1 METTPNGADGVN
13 VAERMGFAANMVVQE
28 LGWDEDAA
36 EDVRAEIEEA
46 IVGDMV
52 DGEYGNVV
60 DAVVLWWRDGDGD
73 LVDALVDS
81 LTDLVAGGAIWLM
94 TPKLGRPDA
103 VEPADVTEAAP
114 VAGLATTNSLPVAKD
129 WVGTRL
135 VTPKSRRV
143 AALTAW
149 SVRSLVAHGSA
160 AGFADGECGEGVCGS
175 ARGRD
180 LDEPAVELEDDVPVD
195 GPRSARSQ
203 CADWMAASSWNR
215 PSGRPSECARRSSA
229 SPSAISARSHSAVS
243 CSSSGGQGRPVRA
256 GARDCAKVSSAARP
270 HASGSVSSSPAVSTA
285 SHRASS
291 ATDSW
296 IRSCWSSQSIAYAP

>member
-1 METTPNGADGVN
+1 VETTPNGADGVN

-94 TPKLGRPDA
+94 TPKVGRPDA

-135 VTPKSRRV
+135 VTPK
-143 AALTAW
+143 
-149 SVRSLVAHGSA
+149 
-160 AGFADGECGEGVCGS
+160 
-175 ARGRD
+175 AR
-180 LDEPAVELEDDVPVD
+180 
-195 GPRSARSQ
+195 
-203 CADWMAASSWNR
+203 
-215 PSGRPSECARRSSA
+215 
-229 SPSAISARSHSAVS
+229 
-243 CSSSGGQGRPVRA
+243 
-256 GARDCAKVSSAARP
+256 
-270 HASGSVSSSPAVSTA
+270 
-285 SHRASS
+285 
-291 ATDSW
+291 
-296 IRSCWSSQSIAYAP
+296 